1 MTLVLLLLFVSLL
14 ADTLVMFTT
23 PGQRTCVREN
33 LQPGDE
39 VTGTVSLSPIERYD
53 LDFSIVP
60 AERRSVI
67 FSTNAHADSFAFVAE
82 RSGPHAFCFV
92 VRSNETNA
100 DATKACPLSDDVTV
114 ALTVDVVRA
123 SSAVVTDRFT
133 ALIEDIHKSLSA
145 IQADQRFS
153 KLREGKLVSGLS
165 SISFKVWLFL
175 LLEVVVVVAASV
187 VQTATILRMHRKL

>member
-1 MTLVLLLLFVSLL
+1 MILFFFVFLL

-23 PGQRTCVREN
+23 PGQRTCIREN

-39 VTGTVSLSPIERYD
+39 VTGTVSLSPVEHYN

-67 FSTNAHADSFAFVAE
+67 FTTNAHADSFAFIAD
-82 RSGPHAFCFV
+82 RAGPHAFCFV
-92 VRSNETNA
+92 VKSNETNV
-100 DATKACPLSDDVTV
+100 DSTKACPVSDDITV
-114 ALTVDVVRA
+114 ALSVDVVRA
-123 SSAVVTDRFT
+123 SSAVISDRFT
-133 ALIEDIHKSLSA
+133 ALIEDIHKALSA

-153 KLREGKLVSGLS
+153 KLRGGKLLSGLS

-175 LLEVVVVVAASV
+175 LIEVVIVVTASV